1 MHVFLFF
8 VCVSQAFTRHINS
21 VLKGDKDLPFLP
33 MDAKSRD
40 LYKVGTDERRT
51 ETWMKWG

>member
-1 MHVFLFF
+1 M
-8 VCVSQAFTRHINS
+8 SQAFTRHINS